1 MSKHILII
9 DDEKLQAENLAK
21 ILWKSLGSFGFTFE
35 PLWEEEII
43 KEAINT
49 RFFSLVVL
57 DIRMDSFSFD
67 GMKLFADIV
76 QKNSMSKII
85 FVSAYIKD
93 FLNQIN
99 DALATGN
106 VLAIKEKAVTSFDQ
120 FAEDI
125 GKTIVQFFQTKTDGR
140 TENSRMLENAYARA
154 KNCTNSQEKGLL
166 FEEFLVNLFGQ
177 MGFGF
182 IQKRVTD
189 DTSETDLILRNDL
202 SDGFLSKFGKYI
214 FVEAKNRP
222 SVPVKKD
229 DFVVFRAK
237 LDSSNQLAELGI
249 IVSAF
254 NVASTVR
261 LEALRTSKESG
272 KILLFSHNE
281 LMRLIMADD
290 KLYEFKKLIDEQIK
304 DIPV

>member
-21 ILWKSLGSFGFTFE
+21 MLTDSLNHLGFTFE
-35 PLWEEEII
+35 PLWEEVAI

-57 DIRMDSFSFD
+57 DIRMDNFSFD
-67 GMKLFADIV
+67 GMKLFTEIV

-85 FVSAYIKD
+85 FVSAYTKD
-93 FLNQIN
+93 FFSQIN
-99 DALATGN
+99 EALATGN
-106 VLAIKEKAVTSFDQ
+106 VLAVKEKAVVPFDD
-120 FAEDI
+120 FVKGIEE
-125 GKTIVQFFQTKTDGR
+125 TIIQFFQKKTDGR

-182 IQKRVTD
+182 IQKRVID
-189 DTSETDLILRNDL
+189 GTSETDLILRNDL

-222 SVPVKKD
+222 STPIKKD

-249 IVSAF
+249 IASAF
-254 NVASTVR
+254 NIASTVR